1 MVSMKDMIIG
11 GLKTAAVVGTIL
23 LLINQ
28 YDALFGT
35 QPFNWLKAIL
45 TYCVPFVVFNY
56 GMLKGKKN

>member
-1 MVSMKDMIIG
+1 MTKEMILG

-28 YDALFGT
+28 YDALFGDT
-35 QPFNWLKAIL
+35 PINWFKAIL

-56 GMLKGKKN
+56 GMYKAKNKS